1 MKKIIRPAEEEISG
15 VIPTFVFAVVWYSV
29 VLRSIVSAGFDP
41 FMLIFI
47 VAGLLIP
54 DTAVNNLRR
63 ALLYR
68 RQRAEAVALGE
79 VSPGRI
85 TGIARQ
91 DVPYTTGEH
100 HTLRYRRYYFLQV
113 EMYDPVTG
121 VANTIQS
128 QGYRKP
134 VHRYLASDRVSVYTD
149 RSGWKHYIEDFQWK
163 EHRGDPDIF
172 NMPKEFEEFHMGGEM
187 LGKVI
192 FVFIAVWILIQIL
205 VR

>member
-1 MKKIIRPAEEEISG
+1 MKRKIRPAEEEISG
-15 VIPTFVFAVVWYSV
+15 VIPTFVFAAVWYSV
-29 VLRSIVSAGFDP
+29 LLRSIASAGFDP
-41 FMLIFI
+41 FMLIFL
-47 VAGLLIP
+47 VAGLLMP
-54 DTAVNNLRR
+54 YTAVNSLRR
-63 ALLYR
+63 ALFYR
-68 RQRAEAVALGE
+68 RQRAEAVALGN
-79 VSPGRI
+79 VAQGRI

-134 VHRYLASDRVSVYTD
+134 IHRYLASDRVSVYTD

-172 NMPKEFEEFHMGGEM
+172 NMPEEFEEFHTGGEI

-192 FVFIAVWILIQIL
+192 FILAAVLILIRVL
-205 VR
+205 LR

>member
-1 MKKIIRPAEEEISG
+1 MP
-15 VIPTFVFAVVWYSV
+15 Y
-29 VLRSIVSAGFDP
+29 
-41 FMLIFI
+41 
-47 VAGLLIP
+47 
-54 DTAVNNLRR
+54 TAVNNLRR
-63 ALLYR
+63 ALFYR
-68 RQRAEAVALGE
+68 RQRAEAVALGD

-85 TGIARQ
+85 TGVARQ

-121 VANTIQS
+121 AANTIQS

-163 EHRGDPDIF
+163 EHRSDPDLF
-172 NMPKEFEEFHMGGEM
+172 DCSREFEEAHPWNGRIGQII
-187 LGKVI
+187 VT
-192 FVFIAVWILIQIL
+192 AVLVLMILNL
-205 VR
+205 FLNL

>member
-1 MKKIIRPAEEEISG
+1 MRKKIRPAEEEISG
-15 VIPTFVFAVVWYSV
+15 IIPTFAFAAAWYAVV
-29 VLRSIVSAGFDP
+29 LISIASAGFEP
-41 FMLIFI
+41 FMLIFL
-47 VAGLLIP
+47 VGGLLIP
-54 DTAVNNLRR
+54 YTAANSLRR
-63 ALLYR
+63 ALFYR
-68 RQRAEAVALGE
+68 RQRAEAVALGN
-79 VSPGRI
+79 VAQGRI

-121 VANTIQS
+121 AANTIQS
-128 QGYRKP
+128 QGYRRP
-134 VHRYLASDRVSVYTD
+134 IHRYLASDRVSVYTD

-172 NMPKEFEEFHMGGEM
+172 NMPEEFEESHMGGEI

>member
-1 MKKIIRPAEEEISG
+1 MQDRMCPIRQESTILSGTADIIFFR
-15 VIPTFVFAVVWYSV
+15 WKC
-29 VLRSIVSAGFDP
+29 
-41 FMLIFI
+41 
-47 VAGLLIP
+47 
-54 DTAVNNLRR
+54 
-63 ALLYR
+63 
-68 RQRAEAVALGE
+68 
-79 VSPGRI
+79 
-85 TGIARQ
+85 
-91 DVPYTTGEH
+91 TTGA
-100 HTLRYRRYYFLQV
+100 
-113 EMYDPVTG
+113 
-121 VANTIQS
+121 ANTIQS

>member
-15 VIPTFVFAVVWYSV
+15 VVPTFVFAAVWYSV

-41 FMLIFI
+41 FMIIFL
-47 VAGLLIP
+47 AGGLLMP
-54 DTAVNNLRR
+54 YTAVNNLRR
-63 ALLYR
+63 ALFYR
-68 RQRAEAVALGE
+68 RQRAEAVALGD

-85 TGIARQ
+85 TGVARQ

-113 EMYDPVTG
+113 EMYDSATG
-121 VANTIQS
+121 AASTIQS
-128 QGYRKP
+128 QGYRIP

-149 RSGWKHYIEDFQWK
+149 RSGWKHYIEDFQLK
-163 EHRGDPDIF
+163 EHRRDPDIF
-172 NMPKEFEEFHMGGEM
+172 NMPREFEEFHMGGEL

-192 FVFIAVWILIQIL
+192 FLFAAILILIRL
-205 VR
+205 LMG

>member
-1 MKKIIRPAEEEISG
+1 MKAEEGGNLYEKDNLACRRGNQRGCTNICICSRM
-15 VIPTFVFAVVWYSV
+15 VF
-29 VLRSIVSAGFDP
+29 
-41 FMLIFI
+41 
-47 VAGLLIP
+47 
-54 DTAVNNLRR
+54 
-63 ALLYR
+63 
-68 RQRAEAVALGE
+68 
-79 VSPGRI
+79 GR
-85 TGIARQ
+85 
-91 DVPYTTGEH
+91 H

-121 VANTIQS
+121 AANTIQS